1 MAFLHIMSET
11 DNQLLSYQT
20 TLVALQREIIKRRLQ
35 VLIVLE
41 GRDASGKDGCAKRV
55 LQYLSPRESRVVA
68 LSVPSEIEINQWY
81 FRRHVDQLPQFG
93 ELVVFNRSW
102 YNRAGVEHVMGYC
115 SQQQLK
121 EFIELAPLFEL
132 LLIRSGFIVLKYYL
146 DISKQEQ
153 EARLLERANSPL
165 KRWKFSAVDAVAVE
179 KWDLYSTARDL
190 MLEMTSSNHCRWNVI
205 HADNKKLA
213 RLALLHSIILVLS
226 DKLGI
231 EYEDTSLDI
240 NHSLLTF
247 QVTDRNSL
255 SQLAR

>member
-1 MAFLHIMSET
+1 MSET
-11 DNQLLSYQT
+11 DKQLLSYQT
-20 TLVALQREIIKRRLQ
+20 TLVGLQREIIKRRLQ

-179 KWDLYSTARDL
+179 KWDLYSTACGSYPSERGDFASSLREGQRAHERDL
-190 MLEMTSSNHCRWNVI
+190 WGRSDLDRVAEAWLRLGTDFGKVVQGSPQSQRSDHGPTR
-205 HADNKKLA
+205 AD
-213 RLALLHSIILVLS
+213 
-226 DKLGI
+226 
-231 EYEDTSLDI
+231 
-240 NHSLLTF
+240 
-247 QVTDRNSL
+247 
-255 SQLAR
+255 QLA